1 MKKTRLLLL
10 LALLMTAATGAWAQD
25 AKHLITATYDEQ
37 TRSLEQPLPYA
48 TTVGELYEAVTGQSF
63 SDLLSTMTALETP
76 LSGIGSTNTSV
87 VSIGELNGASTPV
100 TVNADGKAAVALRFG
115 SYAQGIFVSVTPPLY
130 VTMKDGTEDADKW
143 TVTVGTS
150 TTAQT
155 LPVGG
160 LNEGDAVTMK
170 YNGRLKVK
178 SVTATTDAAPAP
190 APAGITAARAAYQGT
205 NAPSQNW
212 TKGDK
217 LYVYGPGLELMG
229 TLVADADG
237 AEVLMAGTL
246 DFTKTGTTAP
256 MRLTLSN
263 LPLPM
268 DYSTHDGQLSTVQS
282 KMNYAMATATATAID
297 AEAGT
302 VTLDAKPTLQP
313 QQALVKLM
321 LQNTGGTAISPSSLT
336 VNLDASGGY
345 STITLLR
352 FDVSNEGAGDWI
364 YGGATYENGII
375 TLPKAGGCGCG
386 WKPALWEGVDLTK
399 YTGAT
404 CTFAQPVSGNC
415 LFFVAYKKAGSEDQM
430 YSPSSTVS
438 DGATHAWVGI
448 PSDATEILGI
458 YFALID
464 ATQSDVKLYPSDLRL
479 SKIGGFTLS
488 PNASEVYIPFKGTE
502 PGSTLRLDAT
512 VSGTSYSSSTTGIN
526 FAEGSYYEETVN
538 MTVKAGN

>member
-1 MKKTRLLLL
+1 MKTKILSILALL
-10 LALLMTAATGAWAQD
+10 LAAVTQGAWAQ
-25 AKHLITATYDEQ
+25 E
-37 TRSLEQPLPYA
+37 PA
-48 TTVGELYEAVTGQSF
+48 TTYK
-63 SDLLSTMTALETP
+63 
-76 LSGIGSTNTSV
+76 
-87 VSIGELNGASTPV
+87 V
-100 TVNADGKAAVALRFG
+100 TVNDGN
-115 SYAQGIFVSVTPPLY
+115 
-130 VTMKDGTEDADKW
+130 KDANNWTITSGQKTAKGDA
-143 TVTVGTS
+143 
-150 TTAQT
+150 
-155 LPVGG
+155 G
-160 LNEGDAVTMK
+160 LEGLSEGDDVTLT
-170 YNGRLKVK
+170 YSGRLKVK

-190 APAGITAARAAYQGT
+190 ASAGITAARAAYQGT

-212 TKGDK
+212 TAGDK
-217 LYVYGPGLELMG
+217 LYVYGPGQVLMG
-229 TLVADADG
+229 TLVAEADG
-237 AEVLMAGTL
+237 AEVFMAGKL

-256 MRLTLSN
+256 MKLTLSN
-263 LPLPM
+263 LPLPI
-268 DYSTHDGQLSTVQS
+268 DYRTQDGQLSTIQS

-399 YTGAT
+399 FTGAT
-404 CTFAQPVSGNC
+404 CSFAQPLSGDC
-415 LFFVAYKKAGSEDQM
+415 LIFVAYKKSGSEDQL
-430 YSPSSTVS
+430 YSPGSTISS
-438 DGATHAWVGI
+438 GATYASVGI

-464 ATQSDVKLYPSDLRL
+464 ATQSDVKVYPSDLRL

-526 FAEGSYYEETVN
+526 FAEGSYYEKTVN

>member
-1 MKKTRLLLL
+1 MGSTLTIEGPGKLTASSNGKGAGIGGGKNLGCGNIVI
-10 LALLMTAATGAWAQD
+10 AATVGKVKAMKGED
-25 AKHLITATYDEQ
+25 A
-37 TRSLEQPLPYA
+37 PY
-48 TTVGELYEAVTGQSF
+48 
-63 SDLLSTMTALETP
+63 
-76 LSGIGSTNTSV
+76 
-87 VSIGELNGASTPV
+87 SIGAGVAGTCGTV
-100 TVNADGKAAVALRFG
+100 TIGGTKYWENNAAVGDGDTYL
-115 SYAQGIFVSVTPPLY
+115 AQAKIVY
-130 VTMKDGTEDADKW
+130 
-143 TVTVGTS
+143 
-150 TTAQT
+150 
-155 LPVGG
+155 
-160 LNEGDAVTMK
+160 
-170 YNGRLKVK
+170 
-178 SVTATTDAAPAP
+178 P

-217 LYVYGPGLELMG
+217 LYVYGPSLELMG

-237 AEVLMAGTL
+237 AEAFMAGKL

-256 MRLTLSN
+256 MTLTLSN

-345 STITLLR
+345 STINLLR
-352 FDVSNEGAGDWI
+352 FDVSNEGAGEWI

-399 YTGAT
+399 FTGAT
-404 CTFAQPVSGNC
+404 CTFAEPVSGNC
-415 LFFVAYKKAGSEDQM
+415 QFFVAYKKAGSEDQQ
-430 YSPSSTVS
+430 YSPGSTISS
-438 DGATHAWVGI
+438 GATYAWVGI

-464 ATQSDVKLYPSDLRL
+464 AAQADVKLYPSELRL

-512 VSGTSYSSSTTGIN
+512 VSGTSYSYSATGVN
-526 FAEGSYYEETVN
+526 FAQGSYYEQ
-538 MTVKAGN
+538 TVKMSPNN